1 MIEFQN
7 VSKSFG
13 NGLPAVDAVNLRVGR
28 GEFVALMGE
37 SGCGKTT
44 TLNMINRLTEPT
56 SGRILVDGDDVRT
69 RDPVALRR
77 QIGFVFQEIGLFPH
91 MTVAQNIAITPRLLD
106 WTPTDIEARVKELL
120 SLVRLDYAAV
130 ASRLPSELSGGQRQ
144 RVGIARALAARPHIM
159 LMDEPFGALDP
170 LIRDELATDYRA
182 IHEALGLTTVLVTH
196 DVTEA
201 LLLADRVAVMRE
213 GKLIQ
218 IATPHDLLTAPIDD
232 GVRKMIDMPQRR
244 AQRLANAMQ
253 AAQTA

>member
-1 MIEFQN
+1 
-7 VSKSFG
+7 
-13 NGLPAVDAVNLRVGR
+13 
-28 GEFVALMGE
+28 
-37 SGCGKTT
+37 
-44 TLNMINRLTEPT
+44 MINRLTEPT

>member
-1 MIEFQN
+1 MIDLQN

-13 NGLPAVDAVNLRVGR
+13 NGRAAVDDVSLCVAG
-28 GEFVALMGE
+28 GEFLALMGE
-37 SGCGKTT
+37 SGSGKTT
-44 TLNMINRLTEPT
+44 TLNMINRLTEQT
-56 SGRILVDGDDVRT
+56 SGRVLVDGDDVLARN
-69 RDPVALRR
+69 PVTLRR

-106 WTPTDIEARVKELL
+106 WKPADIDARVKELL
-120 SLVRLDYAAV
+120 SLVRLDQADV
-130 ASRLPSELSGGQRQ
+130 AGRLPSELSGGQRQ

-201 LLLADRVAVMRE
+201 LLLADRVAVMR
-213 GKLIQ
+213 GGQLIQ
-218 IATPHDLLTAPIDD
+218 VATPHDLLTAPADD
-232 GVRKMIDMPQRR
+232 GVRRMIDMPRRR
-244 AQRLANAMQ
+244 AKRLADAMQ